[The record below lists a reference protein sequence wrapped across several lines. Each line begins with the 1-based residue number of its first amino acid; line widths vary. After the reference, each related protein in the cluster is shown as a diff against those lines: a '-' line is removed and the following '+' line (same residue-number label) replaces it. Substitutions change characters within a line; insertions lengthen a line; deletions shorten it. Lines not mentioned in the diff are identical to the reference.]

1 MDKPFNWIRLLVW
14 SGLGLFVLLC
24 IPALFIAGPA
34 RYYSAK
40 FGDAPHSQRPTAVPA
55 ALVPETQTEPHTC
68 GFHALSS
75 VYRAYGVDPNRAD
88 LRFRL
93 GTDVP
98 LVNVDPSTAGT
109 VHPDMLRVLKQD
121 RFVPTVIHP
130 GSDDAAARIT
140 GHLDSGQVAIALVT
154 ATGLHWVA
162 FEGVPERSGVMLI
175 CDSLTPEKSE
185 AAVDEFLRD
194 RAHSVVLIRAR

>member
-1 MDKPFNWIRLLVW
+1 MDTPFNWIRLLVW

-24 IPALFIAGPA
+24 IPALFIAGPR

-40 FGDAPHSQRPTAVPA
+40 YDGPPHGQHPTAVPG

-75 VYRAYGVDPNRAD
+75 VYRAYGVDPTRAD

-98 LVNVDPSTAGT
+98 LINVDTSTAGT

-121 RFVPTVIHP
+121 RFDATVIHP

-162 FEGVPERSGVMLI
+162 LEGIPERSGDMLV
-175 CDSLTPEKSE
+175 CDSLHPEKSE
-185 AAVDEFLRD
+185 TSVDEFLRE